1 MSEAQGQNMIKYKG
15 FLTGIML
22 LNFAARVNAQPT
34 VDVHCHNILP
44 SHIEVLERHN
54 ATMEETF
61 PLPEWS
67 AEAHLQFME
76 EAGISL
82 SVLSM
87 PAPQP
92 WFGDT
97 EECSRVIRRYNEFC
111 ARLKAAYPDKF
122 RFCASLPLPDV
133 DAAVREAVY
142 ALDTLGADGIKLAT
156 NSRGQYVG
164 DAELDTLMQ
173 ILNERQAVVILHPH
187 KPTPVHEGIIA
198 TTPLAVYEYPAE
210 TTRAV
215 INMISRN
222 VPARYPDLKIV
233 VPHCG
238 SFLPLAIPRMKAI
251 YAAMVSKGFMQ
262 EIDWDA
268 NLRTLYYDL
277 AGAATPDVVHTL
289 LTITTPDHLL
299 YGSDYPYQP
308 AEVLKSA
315 LIRLRTWM
323 SKDPILAPALEKIL
337 YENAVGLF
345 DQPRL

>member
-1 MSEAQGQNMIKYKG
+1 MRYCFLFLCMMIFHGILHAQNVID
-15 FLTGIML
+15 I
-22 LNFAARVNAQPT
+22 
-34 VDVHCHNILP
+34 HCHNVLP
-44 SHIEVLERHN
+44 EFRALLEQHN
-54 ATMEETF
+54 AALEETF

-67 AEAHLQFME
+67 EDAHLKFMD
-76 EAGISL
+76 EAGISQ

-92 WFGDT
+92 WFGDA
-97 EECSRVIRRYNEFC
+97 EECRRAIRSYNESC
-111 ARLKAAYPDKF
+111 ARLKAKYPDRF
-122 RFCASLPLPDV
+122 LFCASLPLPDV
-133 DAAVREAVY
+133 DAALREAVY

-173 ILNERQAVVILHPH
+173 ILNERKAVVILHPH
-187 KPTPVHEGIIA
+187 KPSPVHEDIIA

-222 VPARYPDLKIV
+222 VPARYPDVKFV

-238 SFLPLAIPRMKAI
+238 SFLPLAIPRMKAVHP
-251 YAAMVSKGFMQ
+251 AMVSKGFMQ
-262 EIDWDA
+262 EIDWEA
-268 NLRTLYYDL
+268 NLRNLYYDL
-277 AGAATPDVVHTL
+277 AGAATPEVVHTL

-308 AEVLKSA
+308 DQVLKA
-315 LIRLRTWM
+315 GLERMRAWM
-323 SKDPILAPALEKIL
+323 SDDPSLASLLSGIL
-337 YENAVGLF
+337 YGNAVALF
-345 DQPRL
+345 DKPW

>member
-1 MSEAQGQNMIKYKG
+1 MRKDFILTIMMLGLISIQAVAQKI
-15 FLTGIML
+15 I
-22 LNFAARVNAQPT
+22 
-34 VDVHCHNILP
+34 DVHCHNILP
-44 SHIEVLERHN
+44 SYIEVLERHN
-54 ATMEETF
+54 AAMEETF

-67 AEAHLQFME
+67 VEAHLQFME

-82 SVLSM
+82 SILSM

-92 WFGDT
+92 WFGNA
-97 EECSRVIRRYNEFC
+97 EECSRTIRDYNEFC
-111 ARLKAAYPDKF
+111 ARLKATHPDKF

-133 DAAVREAVY
+133 DAAVREAIY

-156 NSRGQYVG
+156 NSRGQYIG

-173 ILNERQAVVILHPH
+173 ILNERKAVVILHPH
-187 KPTPVHEGIIA
+187 KPSPVHEDIIA

-222 VPARYPDLKIV
+222 VPARYPQVKIV

-238 SFLPLAIPRMKAI
+238 SFLPLAIPRMKAVHP
-251 YAAMVSKGFMQ
+251 AMVSKGFMQ
-262 EIDWDA
+262 EIDWKA
-268 NLRTLYYDL
+268 NLRNLYYDL
-277 AGAATPDVVHTL
+277 AGAATPEVVHTL

-308 AEVLKSA
+308 DRVLMA
-315 LIRLRTWM
+315 GLERMRTWM
-323 SKDPILAPALEKIL
+323 SNDPTLAPALSGIL
-337 YENAVGLF
+337 CENAKQL
-345 DQPRL
+345 LTKKNSK

>member
-1 MSEAQGQNMIKYKG
+1 MYCLNFEPCLSS
-15 FLTGIML
+15 IML
-22 LNFAARVNAQPT
+22 P
-34 VDVHCHNILP
+34 
-44 SHIEVLERHN
+44 
-54 ATMEETF
+54 ETF

-67 AEAHLQFME
+67 EDAHLKFMD
-76 EAGISL
+76 EAGISQ

-92 WFGDT
+92 WFGDA
-97 EECSRVIRRYNEFC
+97 EECRRAIRSYNESC
-111 ARLKAAYPDKF
+111 AQLKAKYPDRF
-122 RFCASLPLPDV
+122 LFCASLPLPDV
-133 DAAVREAVY
+133 DAALREAVY

-173 ILNERQAVVILHPH
+173 ILNERKAVVILHPH
-187 KPTPVHEGIIA
+187 KPSPVHEDIIA

-222 VPARYPDLKIV
+222 VPARYPDVKFV

-238 SFLPLAIPRMKAI
+238 SFLPLAIPRMKAVHP
-251 YAAMVSKGFMQ
+251 AMVSKGFMQ

-268 NLRTLYYDL
+268 NLRNLYYDL
-277 AGAATPDVVHTL
+277 AGAATPEVVHTL

-308 AEVLKSA
+308 DHVLKA
-315 LIRLRTWM
+315 GLERMRAWM
-323 SKDPILAPALEKIL
+323 SEDPALVSLLPGIL
-337 YENAVGLF
+337 YGNAVDLF
-345 DQPRL
+345 DKPW